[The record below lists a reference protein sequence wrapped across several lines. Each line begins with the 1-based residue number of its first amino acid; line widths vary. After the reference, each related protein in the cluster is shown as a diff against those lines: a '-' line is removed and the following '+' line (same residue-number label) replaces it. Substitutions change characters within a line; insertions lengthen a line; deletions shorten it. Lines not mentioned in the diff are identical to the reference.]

1 MLSGV
6 RSNNMTNTN
15 NITANVILAR
25 KPDRETESMI
35 EKFIQAHGCKKVQYE
50 IDPSIIGGI
59 IIYIGDTVFDGSVRS
74 RLDKIKN
81 DVTA

>member
-1 MLSGV
+1 MIYK
-6 RSNNMTNTN
+6 N

-25 KPDRETESMI
+25 KPDSETESMI
-35 EKFIQAHGCKKVQYE
+35 EKFTQAHGCKKVQYE
-50 IDPSIIGGI
+50 IDQSIIGGI
-59 IIYIGDTVFDGSVRS
+59 IIYIGDTVYDGSVRS

>member
-1 MLSGV
+1 
-6 RSNNMTNTN
+6 MTNKH

-25 KPDRETESMI
+25 EPDKETDSMI
-35 EKFIQAHGCKKVQYE
+35 EKFTEAHGCKKIQYE
-50 IDPSIIGGI
+50 IDPSIIGGM
-59 IIYIGDTVFDGSVRS
+59 IIYIGDTVYDGSVRS

>member
-1 MLSGV
+1 MIYK
-6 RSNNMTNTN
+6 N

-25 KPDRETESMI
+25 KPDSETESMI
-35 EKFIQAHGCKKVQYE
+35 EKFAQAHGCKKVQYE
-50 IDPSIIGGI
+50 IDQSIIGGI
-59 IIYIGDTVFDGSVRS
+59 IIYIGDTVYDGSVRS